1 MTFRGAEWNGFLVI
15 IFENE
20 MMLCLW
26 FQEVLIPY
34 NVFYKVLELACY
46 DLYKK
51 YVKLVTI
58 CHDFRIDTICDDL
71 EFLTWFLINACHDSC
86 EKLLVYNMHESI

>member
-1 MTFRGAEWNGFLVI
+1 M
-15 IFENE
+15 
-20 MMLCLW
+20 
-26 FQEVLIPY
+26 
-34 NVFYKVLELACY
+34 FYKVLELACY

-71 EFLTWFLINACHDSC
+71 EFLTWFLVNACYYSC
-86 EKLLVYNMHESI
+86 EIWLVLNIYDNLQ